1 MPNAAI
7 MSAARRVALRKA
19 QLAAARK
26 RSLRHGLGS
35 GLGNTMQQGLATQIG
50 KMKSVPK
57 KATRRRK
64 KK

>member
-35 GLGNTMQQGLATQIG
+35 GLGNSMSQGLATQIG
-50 KMKSVPK
+50 KMKAVPK
-57 KATRRRK
+57 KTRKRK